1 MTGNG
6 PGKLPRLAS
15 CSLATALTSDAS
27 TSTATAPAS
36 RQASETSSMAMASSA
51 VGLGSHRCTIS
62 GVRVDLSALASG
74 LLVTIAAHDSATRN
88 KIIIARIIAMR
99 EKTEICLRWD
109 KVNHS
114 QIKVQIGCVNIIL
127 YCTFFSADTRL
138 SSEGIRCT
146 DASQLRQHPTSSQ
159 HLAMTSSHF
168 ILKATVGML
177 CCALAPVY
185 CVYTLHRGEKAGT
198 LNHSGVR
205 SRLESEKSR

>member
-74 LLVTIAAHDSATRN
+74 LLATIAAHDSATRN

-109 KVNHS
+109 PYKVNHS

-127 YCTFFSADTRL
+127 YTVPSSAQTR
-138 SSEGIRCT
+138 G
-146 DASQLRQHPTSSQ
+146 
-159 HLAMTSSHF
+159 
-168 ILKATVGML
+168 
-177 CCALAPVY
+177 
-185 CVYTLHRGEKAGT
+185 
-198 LNHSGVR
+198 
-205 SRLESEKSR
+205 SRRKE